1 MCNGTCNYQTD
12 YMLALITVVISL
24 LGLVAIL
31 DIIGIL
37 QGNPDEKVLMSVNLV
52 PISFAIIV
60 LALNIHC

>member
-12 YMLALITVVISL
+12 YMLALITVGISL